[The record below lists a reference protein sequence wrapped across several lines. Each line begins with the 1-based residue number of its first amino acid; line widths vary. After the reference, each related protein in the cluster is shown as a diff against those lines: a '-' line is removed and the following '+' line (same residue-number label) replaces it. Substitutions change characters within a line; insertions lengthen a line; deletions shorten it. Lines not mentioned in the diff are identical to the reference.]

1 MSRSQYQLSLLGPF
15 RLSAPGGERVHVS
28 SKKGMAL
35 VAMLATARDGERT
48 RAWLQDR
55 LWGSRQTH
63 EAQGSLRRE
72 LLNLRKLLNQ
82 ADDVVLICERDVIRL
97 DVERID
103 IDIRS
108 PRRDSADG
116 DFLEGLDIS
125 GEAGFEEWLREQ
137 RHDRA
142 DVIRRRLSRVRASAA
157 PRESLSALKAPPKA
171 PPPSAPAARNGANP
185 GAAPA
190 DPLRSFK
197 DRPALAVLSF
207 ENLTG
212 DAANDYISE
221 GISEDLIDRLSC
233 LRWLPVI
240 ARGSSF
246 SFAGQDDRKGISRQL
261 DARYLL
267 DGRLR
272 RFGDKFMLH
281 ISLTDTTSNLTLWS
295 QRLGLPSPCGFEHI
309 ELVVAEL
316 VAALDNRIDYAE
328 QMRARNGRR
337 DNLDVNDLI
346 WRGRWHL
353 NRFSRDDAEKA
364 RRLFAEA
371 LVLDPES
378 SEALIQ
384 NTFYLSWTIWTG
396 RQSASKIQEMRRL
409 AQRAIL
415 ADCNDGR
422 GHMLAGMAEMWLRR
436 SDTAEDMLRR
446 AIDLNPSLALA
457 HAELGSCMI
466 LSGRPKEAFG
476 PLAMALRL
484 SPNDIHIFYPLGEL
498 AIAHCMCREWS
509 QAISF
514 ADRALM
520 RRPGYWYAYMTK
532 VTALYEQGDVAAA
545 KQSFAEMMIAK
556 PDFSRAYIEWL
567 PFINPVWTDH
577 FANALA
583 SVARSASSAL
593 VTQFDPA

>member
-1 MSRSQYQLSLLGPF
+1 MSRSLYQLSLLGPF
-15 RLSAPGGERVHVS
+15 RLAAPNGERVHVS

-82 ADDVVLICERDVIRL
+82 PDDTVLVCERDVIRL
-97 DVERID
+97 QLERID
-103 IDIRS
+103 VDVRTT
-108 PRRDSADG
+108 RRAEEADG

-125 GEAGFEEWLREQ
+125 GEGGFEEWLREQ

-142 DVIRRRLSRVRASAA
+142 DVVRRRLARGRTNTVPRAPVA
-157 PRESLSALKAPPKA
+157 ALKAA
-171 PPPSAPAARNGANP
+171 TSPPPASLAAKMATK
-185 GAAPA
+185 AATAPA
-190 DPLRSFK
+190 DPLRTFK

-246 SFAGQDDRKGISRQL
+246 AFAGQDDRKGISRQL

-272 RFGDKFMLH
+272 RFDDRFMLH
-281 ISLTDTTSNLTLWS
+281 IGLTDTTSNLTLWS
-295 QRLGLPSPCGFEHI
+295 QRLGLPAPCGFEHI
-309 ELVVAEL
+309 EQVVAEL

-337 DNLDVNDLI
+337 DTLDVNDLI

-353 NRFSRDDAEKA
+353 NRFSREDAEKA

-384 NTFYLSWTIWTG
+384 NTFYLSWSIWTG
-396 RQSASKIQEMRRL
+396 RLPASKIQEMRRY

-457 HAELGSCMI
+457 HAELGSCLI

-520 RRPGYWYAYMTK
+520 RRPGYWYACMVK
-532 VTALYEQGDVAAA
+532 VTALYEQGDIAAA
-545 KQSFAEMMIAK
+545 RQAFAEMMIAK

-567 PFINPVWTDH
+567 PFINPVWTDY
-577 FANALA
+577 FASTLA

>member
-15 RLSAPGGERVHVS
+15 RLSAPGGERVGIS

-35 VAMLATARDGERT
+35 IAMLATARDGERT
-48 RAWLQDR
+48 RSWLQDR
-55 LWGSRQTH
+55 LWGSRQTQ

-72 LLNLRKLLNQ
+72 LLNLRKLLNH
-82 ADDVVLICERDVIRL
+82 ADDPLLICERDVIRL
-97 DVERID
+97 RLERID
-103 IDIRS
+103 IDARTS
-108 PRRDSADG
+108 RPPPADAASG
-116 DFLEGLDIS
+116 DFLEGLDIP
-125 GEAGFEEWLREQ
+125 GEAAFEDWLREQ

-142 DVIRRRLSRVRASAA
+142 SLFKKRAARGAA
-157 PRESLSALKAPPKA
+157 GNGTAAQDPLPPA
-171 PPPSAPAARNGANP
+171 GSAPKP
-185 GAAPA
+185 IAAPA
-190 DPLRSFK
+190 DPLRGTFK
-197 DRPALAVLSF
+197 DRPALAVLPF

-212 DAANDYISE
+212 DAANDHISE

-240 ARGSSF
+240 ARSSSF
-246 SFAGQDDRKGISRQL
+246 GFTGHGQDDRKGISQQL

-272 RFGDKFMLH
+272 RFGGKFTLH

-309 ELVVAEL
+309 EQVVAEL
-316 VAALDNRIDYAE
+316 VAALDSRIDHAE
-328 QMRARNGRR
+328 QLRARNGRR
-337 DNLDVNDLI
+337 DSLDVNDLV

-384 NTFYLSWTIWTG
+384 QTFYLAWSIWTG
-396 RQSASKIQEMRRL
+396 RMPASKIQEMRRY

-436 SDTAEDMLRR
+436 ADTAEDMLRR

-457 HAELGSCMI
+457 HAELGSCLI

-476 PLAMALRL
+476 PLAMTLRL
-484 SPNDIHIFYPLGEL
+484 SPNDMHIFYPLGEL

-532 VTALYEQGDVAAA
+532 VTALHEQGEVAAA
-545 KQSFAEMMIAK
+545 KQAFAEMMIAK

-567 PFINPVWTDH
+567 PFINPVWTDY

-583 SVARSASSAL
+583 SVARSASSTL

>member
-15 RLSAPGGERVHVS
+15 RLSAPGGERVGIS

-35 VAMLATARDGERT
+35 IAMLATARDGERT

-55 LWGSRQTH
+55 LWGSRQTQ

-72 LLNLRKLLNQ
+72 LLNLRKLLNH
-82 ADDVVLICERDVIRL
+82 ADDPLLICERDVIRL
-97 DVERID
+97 RLERID
-103 IDIRS
+103 IDTRAS
-108 PRRDSADG
+108 RLAPGDAAGG

-125 GEAGFEEWLREQ
+125 GEAAFEEWLREQ

-142 DVIRRRLSRVRASAA
+142 SLFKKRTARGAAGNGSAA
-157 PRESLSALKAPPKA
+157 QEPATRTQKSAAV
-171 PPPSAPAARNGANP
+171 
-185 GAAPA
+185 PA
-190 DPLRSFK
+190 DPLRGTFK

-246 SFAGQDDRKGISRQL
+246 SFAGQDDRKGISQQL

-272 RFGDKFMLH
+272 RFGGKFMLH
-281 ISLTDTTSNLTLWS
+281 ISLTDATSNLTLWS

-309 ELVVAEL
+309 EQVVAEL
-316 VAALDNRIDYAE
+316 VAALDSRIDHAE
-328 QMRARNGRR
+328 QLRARNGRR
-337 DNLDVNDLI
+337 DSLDVNDLV

-384 NTFYLSWTIWTG
+384 HTFYLSWSIWTG
-396 RQSASKIQEMRRL
+396 RLPANKIQEMRRY
-409 AQRAIL
+409 AQHAIL

-436 SDTAEDMLRR
+436 TDTAEDMLRR

-457 HAELGSCMI
+457 HAELGSCLI
-466 LSGRPKEAFG
+466 LSGRPKEAFA
-476 PLAMALRL
+476 PLEMALRL
-484 SPNDIHIFYPLGEL
+484 SPNDIHVFYPLGEL
-498 AIAHCMCREWS
+498 AIAHCMCREWP
-509 QAISF
+509 QAIGF

-520 RRPGYWYAYMTK
+520 RRPGYWYACMIK
-532 VTALYEQGDVAAA
+532 VTALFEQGDLAAA
-545 KQSFAEMMIAK
+545 KQAFAEMMIAK
-556 PDFSRAYIEWL
+556 PDFSRSYIEWL
-567 PFINPVWTDH
+567 PFTDRTWTDY
-577 FANALA
+577 FAKALA
-583 SVARSASSAL
+583 SVARSASGAP
-593 VTQFDPA
+593 VNQFDPA